1 MLGRGLLQKNY
12 RPISLLSV
20 VGKVFEKLLNNKIE
34 DHLEKCGTFYY
45 FQCGF
50 RSSWLIADV
59 LAVVS
64 CRIARTFNRS
74 AATQAVAVDISKD
87 FDRVWHAA
95 VLHKLN
101 SYGISGHIFG
111 LISSFHSNRRLRVV
125 LDGKC

>member
-1 MLGRGLLQKNY
+1 MNVGERSTAENY

-20 VGKVFEKLLNNKIE
+20 VGKVFEKLLNNKIA

-50 RSSWLIADV
+50 RSSWSIADV

-64 CRIARTFNRS
+64 CRIAGTFNRS
-74 AATQAVAVDISKD
+74 PATQAVAVDISKD

-101 SYGISGHIFG
+101 SYGISRHIFG
-111 LISSFHSNRRLRVV
+111 LISSFLSNR
-125 LDGKC
+125 